1 MGSTPDIPSQ
11 MLHKKLQRSHSL
23 TMDETVGGGGDEPTA
38 NTSTDDSLKP
48 LMRQDMDEAS
58 DGTNQEL
65 EDNESAVGIKLQMSC
80 EMCKNYEIQL
90 QEMQYNE
97 VVTSLQLEN
106 CEKTIKGLREELRKE
121 QTFRSDLEEKFNEDA
136 KRADKE
142 IRDLCGR
149 VDESY
154 RTIDALTKSHHELRK
169 EANDIIANLMTQME
183 EASKESN
190 RIQAD
195 NNVLLGKFVAK
206 SQVLQ
211 NEAID
216 LPQDID
222 EMQFYCLKLREELIT
237 TLAAKERNEETMKS
251 EIMFLKD
258 QMIGEQQSK
267 ETIEENL
274 TQDNDMLRST
284 VDSLQTE
291 FNDIKRR
298 YEEQEQ
304 QLFQCSDRLSR
315 LTDKTHT
322 KISELEVQNN
332 DLSSSKTKLESDN
345 SDLRNQ
351 VQSLQVELD
360 NSEAVQKDFVKL
372 SQSLQIQL
380 EKIRQSDSEVRWQH
394 EDDIVECNS
403 CKKAFHSKKEKSHCC
418 HCGRVFCSECNNKV
432 IYSGPKGRPFKV
444 CGVCHTLLDN
454 QTACWFVN
462 EAPQSP
468 T

>member
-1 MGSTPDIPSQ
+1 
-11 MLHKKLQRSHSL
+11 
-23 TMDETVGGGGDEPTA
+23 
-38 NTSTDDSLKP
+38 
-48 LMRQDMDEAS
+48 
-58 DGTNQEL
+58 
-65 EDNESAVGIKLQMSC
+65 
-80 EMCKNYEIQL
+80 
-90 QEMQYNE
+90 
-97 VVTSLQLEN
+97 
-106 CEKTIKGLREELRKE
+106 
-121 QTFRSDLEEKFNEDA
+121 
-136 KRADKE
+136 
-142 IRDLCGR
+142 
-149 VDESY
+149 
-154 RTIDALTKSHHELRK
+154 
-169 EANDIIANLMTQME
+169 
-183 EASKESN
+183 
-190 RIQAD
+190 
-195 NNVLLGKFVAK
+195 
-206 SQVLQ
+206 
-211 NEAID
+211 
-216 LPQDID
+216 
-222 EMQFYCLKLREELIT
+222 
-237 TLAAKERNEETMKS
+237 MKS

-322 KISELEVQNN
+322 KISELEIQNN

-403 CKKAFHSKKEKSHCC
+403 CKKAFHSKKE
-418 HCGRVFCSECNNKV
+418 
-432 IYSGPKGRPFKV
+432 
-444 CGVCHTLLDN
+444 
-454 QTACWFVN
+454 
-462 EAPQSP
+462 
-468 T
+468 